1 MCYLSFKYLRYSSSL
16 DYIYLVNFGP
26 IKDWQPNNLSIKK
39 ERGKMCLASI
49 SSAKQLGLK
58 VFVNSNLGA
67 TRLQNLFF
75 PEEPQR
81 QSSMEGKKTPNKTTK
96 KP

>member
-1 MCYLSFKYLRYSSSL
+1 
-16 DYIYLVNFGP
+16 
-26 IKDWQPNNLSIKK
+26 
-39 ERGKMCLASI
+39 MCLASI